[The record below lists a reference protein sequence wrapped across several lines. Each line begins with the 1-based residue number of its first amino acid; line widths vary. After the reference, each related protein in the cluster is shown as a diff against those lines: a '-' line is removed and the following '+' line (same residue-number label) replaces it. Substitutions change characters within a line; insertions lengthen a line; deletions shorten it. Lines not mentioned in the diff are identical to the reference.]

1 MQNLRLVLL
10 ASGALLLSAAA
21 SAADRPRVGL
31 VLGGGGARGAAH
43 IGVLEVLEKHKVKI
57 DCIAG
62 TSMGG
67 LVAGSYAAGLS
78 PKTMREE
85 LAKANWRDMFMDNPD
100 YSELIYRTK
109 KLSTRFLPATEM
121 GVTDKGV
128 EAPPAVVNGQ
138 KIRMFFNYL
147 VHADITERHIEDMPL
162 PLSIIATDI
171 GNGDRVVLRDGNLT
185 AAMRASMSV
194 PGLLAPVEHQGHKLV
209 DGGLVDNVPIGEVR
223 ERCNP
228 DVVIAVNVGSPLLNP
243 DEVGSL
249 LTVSAQMVN
258 ILTEQNV
265 SRSLATLKP
274 TDIYIK
280 PDLEGITAGDFEKH
294 AETADRGRKATEAV
308 VERLRALSAPEEDY
322 AAWWQKIEIA
332 SRGTPQIDA
341 VRIAS
346 LRYVNPAA
354 VERHIRAR
362 PGDQVDSQGLYQD
375 MMRIYGDGH
384 YERVEYAM
392 QPIRDK
398 RIMTVTP
405 IEKFWGPD
413 YLRLGAALETETS
426 GDSSYLLR
434 GAYQKTWLNSL
445 GAELLVVG
453 EIGNNPK
460 FAVELYQPLDE
471 RQRFFVDA
479 AAGFGRKSFNQY
491 EDDHRVAE
499 YKVDT
504 SFASLMGGVNVGLLG
519 QVRAGWL
526 EQRRSAD
533 LETGTPV
540 YGDQSVHNSG
550 WVANLDFDQTDLPF
564 FPTRGWKANLR
575 YFKSQD
581 NDYARADA
589 SLVGVYSLGDYVINA
604 RLARSVAAEGR
615 LPTYDAAVLGGLFNL
630 SAFATGQIAG
640 ESSSYGSLRAE
651 KVIGRMPLG
660 LRGDMRLGVAQERG
674 KVNNRFTETGLDGWQ
689 NSTAIYLGGDTPLG
703 PVYLGYAHSPSGYSN
718 IYLTI
723 GTP

>member
-1 MQNLRLVLL
+1 MHTNRFFLL
-10 ASGALLLSAAA
+10 AASMLLLSAA
-21 SAADRPRVGL
+21 SNAAERQRVGL

-43 IGVLEVLEKHKVKI
+43 IGVLEVLEKHQIKI

-62 TSMGG
+62 TSMGA

-78 PKTMREE
+78 PRTMREE

-100 YSELIYRTK
+100 YSELSYRIK
-109 KLSTRFLPATEM
+109 KLSTRFLPASEM
-121 GVTDKGV
+121 GVTEKGV
-128 EAPPAVVNGQ
+128 VPPPAVVNGQ

-147 VHADITERHIEDMPL
+147 VHADITERHIEDLPL

-171 GNGDRVVLRDGNLT
+171 GNGDRIVLRDGNLT

-223 ERCNP
+223 QRCNP
-228 DVVIAVNVGSPLLNP
+228 DVVIAVNVGSPLLKP
-243 DEVGSL
+243 EDVGSL
-249 LTVSAQMVN
+249 LSVSAQMVN

-280 PDLEGITAGDFEKH
+280 PDLEGITAGDFERH
-294 AETADRGRKATEAV
+294 AETADRGRVAAEAV
-308 VERLRALSAPEEDY
+308 VERLRALSAPAEEY
-322 AAWWQKIEIA
+322 AAWWKKIEIA
-332 SRGTPQIDA
+332 SRGTPQIDD

-354 VERHIRAR
+354 VQRYLRAQ
-362 PGDQVDSQGLYQD
+362 PGDEVDSAGLYQD

-434 GAYQKTWLNSL
+434 GAYQKTWLNRL
-445 GAELLVVG
+445 GAEFLVVG
-453 EIGNNPK
+453 EIGSNPTLG
-460 FAVELYQPLDE
+460 VEFYQPLDE

-479 AAGFGRKSFNQY
+479 AAGFRRKTFNQY

-504 SFASLMGGVNVGLLG
+504 SFASLSGGVNVGLLG

-533 LETGTPV
+533 LETGTPI
-540 YGDQSVHNSG
+540 YSDQSVRNSG
-550 WVANLDFDQTDLPF
+550 WVANLDFDQTDQPF
-564 FPTRGWKANLR
+564 FPSRGWKANLR

-589 SLVGVYSLGDYVINA
+589 NLSGVYSIGDYVINA
-604 RLARSVAAEGR
+604 RLARSVAADGR
-615 LPTYDAAVLGGLFNL
+615 LPTYDAATLGGLFNL
-630 SAFATGQIAG
+630 SAFASGQIAG
-640 ESSSYGSLRAE
+640 ESSSYGSLRGE

-660 LRGDMRLGVAQERG
+660 LRGDMRLGLAFERG
-674 KVNNRFTETGLDGWQ
+674 KVSNRFTETELNGWQ
-689 NSTAIYLGGDTPLG
+689 NSTAVYLGGDTPLG
-703 PVYLGYAHSPSGYSN
+703 PVYLGYAYSPSGYSN

-723 GTP
+723 GAP